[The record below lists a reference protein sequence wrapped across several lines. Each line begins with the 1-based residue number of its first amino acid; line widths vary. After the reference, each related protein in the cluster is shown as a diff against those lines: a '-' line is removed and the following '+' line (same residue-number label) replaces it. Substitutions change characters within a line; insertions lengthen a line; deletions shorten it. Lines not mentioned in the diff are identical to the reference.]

1 MPHRLWNY
9 GIWLL
14 ISKYNFAIIKLNL
27 DIFSSIVLC
36 LSVGLISI
44 NCCRIPLRYVMMVV
58 LISTKGNVRLKIYTL
73 HFMQNFKMNNCAFFF
88 SFFFFQ
94 PYIFTDPPTVRVAR
108 GKIFSEVVCFFH
120 HVTHTMRLYNVQG
133 KSCKLSFSLNSL
145 WLFFNT
151 LILWIELL
159 ACYENILIEIL
170 MRYSAMNMILLW
182 GIS

>member
-88 SFFFFQ
+88 SFFFSALYFSQ
-94 PYIFTDPPTVRVAR
+94 ADS
-108 GKIFSEVVCFFH
+108 KITTS
-120 HVTHTMRLYNVQG
+120 N
-133 KSCKLSFSLNSL
+133 
-145 WLFFNT
+145 
-151 LILWIELL
+151 
-159 ACYENILIEIL
+159 
-170 MRYSAMNMILLW
+170 
-182 GIS
+182 